1 MRKESVGWLHRVAKR
16 IASSEPGVWF
26 FSRVMHHLD
35 RAVYGMSN
43 GRFTAASLFTGLPVV
58 TLTATGAKSGRE
70 RSVPLVG
77 IPGDNEEIILI
88 ASNWGRDRHPGWYHN
103 LKAHPKATLAWNGR
117 SRPYRAREATE
128 EERDAYWQKAE
139 RLYAGYAAYRRRTTR
154 RIPIMILESVR
165 EKTV

>member
-1 MRKESVGWLHRVAKR
+1 
-16 IASSEPGVWF
+16 
-26 FSRVMHHLD
+26 
-35 RAVYGMSN
+35 
-43 GRFTAASLFTGLPVV
+43 
-58 TLTATGAKSGRE
+58 
-70 RSVPLVG
+70 VPLVA
-77 IPGDNEEIILI
+77 IPGDDEEIVLI

-117 SRPYRAREATE
+117 RRPYHAREATE
-128 EERDAYWQKAE
+128 AERDAYWQKAE